1 LVVFFF
7 LLGFGAGFGSGFDG
21 RRRSPSCWV
30 CGLLLSLPSL
40 ISVVGD
46 VRGDR
51 GRVDD
56 DKEEEDELDAD
67 EAVLEEVE
75 DER

>member
-1 LVVFFF
+1 M
-7 LLGFGAGFGSGFDG
+7 
-21 RRRSPSCWV
+21 
-30 CGLLLSLPSL
+30 PSL

-51 GRVDD
+51 GWVSDD
-56 DKEEEDELDAD
+56 REEDDELDAD

>member
-1 LVVFFF
+1 
-7 LLGFGAGFGSGFDG
+7 
-21 RRRSPSCWV
+21 
-30 CGLLLSLPSL
+30 LPSL
-40 ISVVGD
+40 IDVVGE
-46 VRGDR
+46 VRGER

-56 DKEEEDELDAD
+56 IEEVDDLDAD

>member
-1 LVVFFF
+1 

-40 ISVVGD
+40 IRVVGD

-51 GRVDD
+51 GWVDD
-56 DKEEEDELDAD
+56 DREEDDELDAD

>member
-1 LVVFFF
+1 
-7 LLGFGAGFGSGFDG
+7 
-21 RRRSPSCWV
+21 
-30 CGLLLSLPSL
+30 L